1 MKEDFEKN
9 GFHVLRGVLTNQD
22 VERLS
27 TPIRAAF
34 CKGDYD
40 TFHKGPAYPAPGIHS
55 MGPRVL
61 DKHPEIAEVSL
72 AHPAILAAVE
82 ELFGEPAILAQYWS
96 IMRPPGAGIGDRP
109 FVNGSGAH
117 YDYKPWRCVGSNIN
131 WMFAVIPFVD
141 YTEAVGPLTV
151 APGSHRKSI
160 VLPSDGRVHQVD
172 AAKVPVPSQ
181 IELVDPVLKKGDVV
195 LMDGFLW
202 HEPRPNY
209 GNSDRCGLY
218 MKFHAKSS
226 PPACGPTIYPSSVH
240 DFLSAGNKHVIPYH
254 RGDGRFAAIQQ
265 KPVNCIEEAQI
276 LIEDRNAKI
285 LLIRNNAGKWQL
297 PKCDA
302 KEDDGASI
310 LDACNVMG
318 SVMNHFKDR
327 FGLKLPWLSW
337 LTDIVSKTSNNDE
350 EKESRCRVYGHRM
363 LSSAILL
370 DHAEEDYT
378 WMSSLDLHKSDKAG
392 EILKGAEIAKWM
404 DMWQNQIDEDGNPV
418 TRSYG
423 LPTTHVQYFRYN
435 GNGNEEGT
443 CRIGEFNKDGLP
455 IV

>member
-1 MKEDFEKN
+1 MKEEFEKN

-34 CKGDYD
+34 CRGDYD

-55 MGPRVL
+55 MGPRIL

-72 AHPAILAAVE
+72 AHPAILTAVE
-82 ELFGEPAILAQYWS
+82 EFFGEPAILAQYWS
-96 IMRPPGAGIGDRP
+96 IMRPPGAGVGDKP

-141 YTEAVGPLTV
+141 YTETVGPLTV
-151 APGSHRKSI
+151 APGSHRKSM

-172 AAKVPVPSQ
+172 AAKVPAPAQ
-181 IELVDPVLKKGDVV
+181 IELVDPLLKKGDVV
-195 LMDGFLW
+195 LMNGFLW

-240 DFLSAGNKHVIPYH
+240 DFLSEDTKHVVPYH
-254 RGDGRFAAIQQ
+254 RGDGRFAAIHE
-265 KPVNCIEEAQI
+265 KPVDCIEEAQV
-276 LIEDRNAKI
+276 LIEDLDDNI

-297 PKCDA
+297 PKCNA
-302 KEDDGASI
+302 VEDEGASI

-318 SVMNHFKDR
+318 SVITHFKECY
-327 FGLKLPWLSW
+327 GLTLPWLSW
-337 LTDIVSKTSNNDE
+337 LTDIVGKAVNNGE
-350 EKESRCRVYGHRM
+350 LESRCRLYGHRI
-363 LSSAILL
+363 LSSAITLT
-370 DHAEEDYT
+370 HAEEDYI
-378 WMSSLDLHKSDKAG
+378 WISLTDLKIAEKEG
-392 EILKGAEIAKWM
+392 QIFKGLEIAKWA
-404 DMWQNQIDEDGNPV
+404 DMWQNQKDEDGNPV

-423 LPTTHVQYFRYN
+423 LPTKHVQYFRYN
-435 GNGNEEGT
+435 GNGNQEGT
-443 CRIGEFNKDGLP
+443 CRIGEFNEDGLP
-455 IV
+455 LS